1 MRPKRE
7 KKKKSVCTYKRKRNR
22 KGIYREIDK
31 GFHQTISYISKCPD
45 YI

>member
-7 KKKKSVCTYKRKRNR
+7 KKKKCVYIQEKEKQ

-31 GFHQTISYISKCPD
+31 GFHQRLFLI
-45 YI
+45 